1 MSNQGRND
9 YGLYDRMPSYN
20 STSYDSYAYERESRK
35 QSRKERRNAIRK
47 RKIKKFMAI
56 VITLVSSFLLISF
69 GVIFA
74 FIKLVISEDEQK
86 NIYNLMTNSMNDAM
100 DISLPSI
107 GKSRLTVLMAGV
119 DEAGL
124 RTDVL
129 MLGTV
134 DRKNNIVDLVS
145 IPRDTR
151 VTIPNDVVDKY
162 NKVAKWK
169 IDKGAKCKI
178 TEYNSYL
185 AAYEDNTMPDL
196 TNYIAEMLGIS
207 IDYYAKIDTK
217 SFVEV
222 IDAIGGVEYDVPTR
236 MYYNPPDQDLYI
248 NLYPGVQTL
257 TGKQAEALVRDRY
270 DHPNGDFGRM
280 ETQQQFL
287 KCVFEQV
294 MEKVSLTNLPA
305 LAKTFLKHVDTNF
318 KISDIPTAIGVATN
332 IKVDNINTHTLPV
345 RSANIGGISYQLLE
359 ISQSDD
365 MINSI
370 WYPERSNKEENTWGA
385 Y

>member
-270 DHPNGDFGRM
+270 DHP
-280 ETQQQFL
+280 
-287 KCVFEQV
+287 
-294 MEKVSLTNLPA
+294 
-305 LAKTFLKHVDTNF
+305 
-318 KISDIPTAIGVATN
+318 
-332 IKVDNINTHTLPV
+332 
-345 RSANIGGISYQLLE
+345 
-359 ISQSDD
+359 
-365 MINSI
+365 
-370 WYPERSNKEENTWGA
+370 
-385 Y
+385 